1 MWLSVTGR
9 WVPWLDFPL
18 GQTTVTR
25 LSDSCATKAAK
36 TRLCAVR
43 LTFPVLHPCIRNGK
57 MKWRKRPAASWAVAS
72 FPVLFLLNPPV
83 SLPLSF
89 PSLWAVWE
97 ETLPILTLNREGYT
111 LQMCLVEKKV
121 VFATFDQKC
130 IWLMLEVC
138 YSEVTVHHLV
148 LQGCLCNLNVVIK
161 LA

>member
-121 VFATFDQKC
+121 VIRNLWPKMYMTHAWSLLFWSDCSSSGAAGLF
-130 IWLMLEVC
+130 M
-138 YSEVTVHHLV
+138 YSKWSYKI
-148 LQGCLCNLNVVIK
+148 G
-161 LA
+161 